1 MNQATRKHMR
11 RKAPFVALA
20 ILSAVALFGLT
31 QCKLAPDKVTG
42 IETTTAGTA
51 GQAAS
56 APGNCISECAHAA
69 NDAMKVEQDLHK
81 DNVKACKGNPA
92 CLAAEE
98 ARHDAAVDQIQ
109 EGRKEC
115 MNNCHHQ
122 GGGSGR

>member
-20 ILSAVALFGLT
+20 IVSAVALFGLT

-42 IETTTAGTA
+42 IEQTVAGKS
-51 GQAAS
+51 AA

-81 DNVKACKGNPA
+81 DNVKACSGNPA
-92 CLAAEE
+92 CLAAED
-98 ARHDAAVDQIQ
+98 ARHVAAVDQIQ